1 MEDWMK
7 VATDCYQNN
16 SRYVLY
22 MTKTLLEN
30 VLTLLTKERVESDN
44 VEIKCNDGGLS
55 INILVIASICKKW
68 IKEILKQSSEDFSII
83 LPVINPS

>member
-1 MEDWMK
+1 ML
-7 VATDCYQNN
+7 A
-16 SRYVLY
+16 RYV
-22 MTKTLLEN
+22 KQLLKGCQSTFEDE
-30 VLTLLTKERVESDN
+30 KKSDN

-83 LPVINPS
+83 LPQVNLKDMILFQ